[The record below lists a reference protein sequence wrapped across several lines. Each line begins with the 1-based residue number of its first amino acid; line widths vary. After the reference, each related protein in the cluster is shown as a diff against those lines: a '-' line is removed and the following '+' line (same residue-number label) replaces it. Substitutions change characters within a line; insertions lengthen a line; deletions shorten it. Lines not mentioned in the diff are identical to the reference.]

1 MDEVIKNILEKKYNE
16 LKNSV
21 IRDWHGNV
29 TDCLH
34 NDFITRMILIYENEL
49 SVQESEDE
57 VKYKP

>member
-16 LKNSV
+16 LKNSI

-29 TDCLH
+29 IDCLN
-34 NDFITRMILIYENEL
+34 NDRITRMILIYENEL
-49 SVQESEDE
+49 SIQESEYE